1 MYKIGTNYTFEAEHK
16 LPFETGDESK
26 RHGHDY
32 KLEVIVSGSHLD
44 EMGFLVDIVKLKEVV
59 SEIISRYEGNY
70 LNDMEEMHGKVPS
83 LENLAYLIWE
93 SALPGIESLGVSLEE
108 IRLWEDEFSWTSYA
122 GGID

>member
-16 LPFETGDESK
+16 LPFEGGDESK